1 MDRRLVGAAALAVVA
16 LIGAACSSDE
26 PTRQPA
32 GAPNAVTMQG
42 FLFKP
47 ATFSVKAGTVVVWTN
62 RDDIA
67 HTVTSGTP
75 GKQTGV
81 FDSGDKTLGQAFTH
95 TFGTAGTFAYFCR
108 NHNSMTGSVTVT

>member
-16 LIGAACSSDE
+16 LIGAACSNSE
-26 PTRQPA
+26 PKTAAPA
-32 GAPNAVTMQG
+32 ANAIEIRG

-47 ATFSVKAGTVVVWTN
+47 GTLSIEAGTAVNWTN
-62 RDDIA
+62 KDDIP

-75 GKQTGV
+75 GTQTGV

-95 TFGTAGTFAYFCR
+95 TFPSAGTFAYFCK
-108 NHNSMTGSVTVT
+108 NHNSMTGQVTVT